1 MHTHDAADVSQDLIS
16 LCLALKHLTHLKI
29 NFDGHST
36 TNTNIMLVD
45 LVQNLTMLGSLEFDL
60 LQINDTLPNP
70 KEFYKKNSLI
80 KPCNIK
86 SVRLTVSLNYDYLQE
101 DMYRKYN
108 CLFKFIL
115 QSCPILETFDFK
127 AGPSGPIFG
136 ALDLDFKRQTHLNKS
151 KSH

>member
-1 MHTHDAADVSQDLIS
+1 
-16 LCLALKHLTHLKI
+16 
-29 NFDGHST
+29 
-36 TNTNIMLVD
+36 MLVD
-45 LVQNLTMLGSLEFDL
+45 LIQNLTMLGSLEFDL

-70 KEFYKKNSLI
+70 KEFYKKISFI

-86 SVRLTVSLNYDYLQE
+86 SVHLTVSLNYDYMQE

-127 AGPSGPIFG
+127 AGPSSPIFG
-136 ALDLDFKRQTHLNKS
+136 I
-151 KSH
+151 